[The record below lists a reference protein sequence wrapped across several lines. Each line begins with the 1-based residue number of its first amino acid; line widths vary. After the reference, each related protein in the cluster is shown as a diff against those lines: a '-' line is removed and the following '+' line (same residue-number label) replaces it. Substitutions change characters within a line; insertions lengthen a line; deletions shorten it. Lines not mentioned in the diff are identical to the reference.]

1 MKIPHIFFIF
11 PFFEIFRGDF
21 SPLPPPMAP
30 PLLYLLLFSL
40 SMLRNSIIDSKRR
53 SFCFAIAVYL
63 SLVRCNFLSP
73 ALIVGHLVLF
83 LLFLFVRGVQGF
95 LSLVVPLFL
104 FLFWFSAITVA
115 FWHCSLRTTFC
126 FVLFCFCLCVFYLFV
141 GLFF

>member
-21 SPLPPPMAP
+21 APLASPMAP

-63 SLVRCNFLSP
+63 SLVRCDILSP

-95 LSLVVPLFL
+95 LSLVVP
-104 FLFWFSAITVA
+104 FS
-115 FWHCSLRTTFC
+115 CFC
-126 FVLFCFCLCVFYLFV
+126 FGSLQ
-141 GLFF
+141 